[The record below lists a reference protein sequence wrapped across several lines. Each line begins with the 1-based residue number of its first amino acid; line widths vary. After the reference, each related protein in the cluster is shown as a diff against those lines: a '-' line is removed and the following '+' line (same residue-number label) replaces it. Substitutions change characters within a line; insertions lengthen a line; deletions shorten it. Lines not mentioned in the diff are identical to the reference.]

1 MRLDMHSRQEI
12 IKAHYKAYQCAGK
25 KERGELLD
33 RLTAV
38 SGMNRDYLAWVLG
51 HYGKSETGEA
61 GEPSPV
67 RTGRKKRPL
76 EKRGGRPAKYKTAAF
91 IEVLRGIW
99 DFYDYPCGKL
109 LAPLIRGTMEY
120 LAAGKEI
127 DFGITEENR
136 PLLMSVSPA
145 EIDIL
150 LKGERKKQE
159 VRGKSL
165 TKAGP
170 VLKNEIPVRV
180 YFAWDERKPGFFE
193 VDRVAHCGRSTAGH
207 FCWTL
212 TATDVYSGWTEE
224 RSLLN
229 NAHRWTKE
237 AISNIRSEIP
247 FPMYGIDTDNGGE
260 FINTQLLAWCSE
272 RHIQF
277 TRGRPYRKNDNCFVE
292 QKNGDVVRKTVGYF
306 RYETAAEQAAL
317 AEVYRCLCPLNN
329 YFYPSIKITGKI
341 RLENG
346 KYRKVYDKPKTPYE
360 RLLESADVG
369 EEEKEELRRRARL
382 YNPVRLKIE
391 MDKARNE
398 LLQLNREKA
407 KVLMT
412 SGPEVSA
419 RV

>member
-1 MRLDMHSRQEI
+1 
-12 IKAHYKAYQCAGK
+12 
-25 KERGELLD
+25 
-33 RLTAV
+33 
-38 SGMNRDYLAWVLG
+38 
-51 HYGKSETGEA
+51 
-61 GEPSPV
+61 
-67 RTGRKKRPL
+67 
-76 EKRGGRPAKYKTAAF
+76 
-91 IEVLRGIW
+91 
-99 DFYDYPCGKL
+99 
-109 LAPLIRGTMEY
+109 MEY
-120 LAAGKEI
+120 LAASGEI

-150 LKGERKKQE
+150 LKEERKKQE

-193 VDRVAHCGRSTAGH
+193 VDRVAHCETSRAGH
-207 FCWTL
+207 FCLTL

-229 NAHRWTKE
+229 NVHRWTKE
-237 AISNIRSEIP
+237 AVSNIRSEIP

-260 FINTQLLAWCSE
+260 FINTQLLTWCSE
-272 RHIQF
+272 WHIQF

-306 RYETAAEQAAL
+306 RYETADEQAAL

-369 EEEKEELRRRARL
+369 EEEKEELGRRVRL

-398 LLQLNREKA
+398 LLQRNREKA
-407 KVLMT
+407 RVLAT
-412 SGPEVSA
+412 SGQEVSA
-419 RV
+419 RF